1 MEALN
6 SQTILSKLREAGS
19 QPDDQ
24 LRLVEVALLLAE
36 MNHPGISVDRYRHH
50 IQKMGEEVGW
60 RYHELVNAGAD
71 ESPQTRLAALKHIL
85 ADQYGYRGDEE
96 TYDNIQ
102 NADLI
107 DVIDRRKGLPIAL
120 SILYI
125 AVAQAQGWDVAGLNL
140 PGHFVVRLEMD
151 GQRLIFDPFNRCEVL
166 NAPELRQLLK
176 KTMGPD
182 AELSSSYYDPVSVRQ
197 ILIRLQNN
205 VKIRLIEGE
214 DYEGALRAVENMRA
228 LDPHEYRLLLDAGV
242 LCARTGRAQD
252 AMTALEEY
260 IKLVPSDRDRYD
272 AQMLLDHIRSTVN

>member
-1 MEALN
+1 MEALH
-6 SQTILSKLREAGS
+6 SQTILSKLREAGG